1 MLHWTFVTKMIN
13 ERLLLSC
20 TSSAISMCAIF
31 IASITSGMSQW
42 FTNLPWQ
49 CHTSTCSALV
59 LYLYWD
65 HLAVCYH
72 FRAKSNSWLFF
83 FLLPTFQHLSL
94 ILSPASTISHWNVPF
109 NMHIAIV
116 GPLFF
121 ALSSSSS
128 QPTFIRP
135 PRKKWNA
142 ICWMAWMVAVHIFN
156 NNEVKAQASQQL
168 NFSTLKDSLIDFV
181 CLSSWANAKSGLKQ

>member
-49 CHTSTCSALV
+49 CHTSTCSAFV

-109 NMHIAIV
+109 NMHIAIRFLDRFFSLCHHHQV
-116 GPLFF
+116 NRLLFDPPGKNGMRF
-121 ALSSSSS
+121 VEWRGWL
-128 QPTFIRP
+128 QFTFSTIMRW
-135 PRKKWNA
+135 KHK
-142 ICWMAWMVAVHIFN
+142 
-156 NNEVKAQASQQL
+156 QAS
-168 NFSTLKDSLIDFV
+168 N
-181 CLSSWANAKSGLKQ
+181 